1 MGVPEKIYIGVAWPY
16 ASGPRHLGHVAGFGV
31 PSDVFARYHRLVGN
45 DVLMVSGTDDHG
57 TPTTLRAEKEGKQP
71 AEVAD
76 YFSHEIAANLAQLGL
91 SYDLF
96 TRTHTRNH
104 AVVVQDIFLRHH
116 ERGTIVRDTMI
127 GTYCAHDKRFLAD
140 RYVEG
145 TCPFCSYE
153 DARGDQCDACGRPLN
168 ATELGAP
175 RCKLCGHP
183 PEFRET
189 EHFFLNLPAFDGRL
203 RQYLE
208 GKETYWRPNVLNFTK
223 GLLNEGLRPR
233 PITRDIEWGVPIPLP
248 GYDDKRIY
256 VWFDAVIGYLSAS
269 KEWATNIGDPDRW
282 RAWWQD
288 PAARHYYFMGKDNIV
303 FHSIIWPSMLM
314 GYDESLDLPH
324 DVVSS
329 EFLTMEGKR
338 FSTSRGVAVWLP
350 DYFSRYEPDPLR
362 YYLMINGPETRDT
375 DFTWAEFLRRN
386 NDELVATWGN
396 LAHRVLSM
404 TGRYFQGVVPA
415 PGKLGARDHE
425 ILLQVEKAFATVGR
439 LLAAC
444 KFKAAITEVMAL
456 AQAGNR
462 YLDELAPW
470 KTAKTDPLRTA
481 TTLFVG
487 LRLVDS
493 LKTLFCPFTPH
504 TAQALHA
511 MLGYAG
517 TIIGEL
523 RFVQVDEEGES
534 HRAYGWHPGQWE
546 GRWSPS
552 TLCAGQRLREPQ
564 PLFRK
569 LDESLVEEELERMG
583 QQG

>member
-1 MGVPEKIYIGVAWPY
+1 MTEKIYIGVAWPY
-16 ASGPRHLGHVAGFGV
+16 ASGSRHLGHVAGFGV

-45 DVLMVSGTDDHG
+45 EVLMVSGTDDHG

-71 AEVAD
+71 HEVAD
-76 YFSHEIAANLAQLGL
+76 HFNNEIADNLVQLGL

-96 TRTHTRNH
+96 TRTHTQNH
-104 AVVVQDIFLRHH
+104 ARVVQDIFLRHH
-116 ERGTIVRDTMI
+116 ERGTIFRDTMI
-127 GTYCAHDKRFLAD
+127 GTYCEHDNRFLPD

-145 TCPFCSYE
+145 TCPFCGYE
-153 DARGDQCDACGRPLN
+153 DARGDQCDSCGRPLN
-168 ATELGAP
+168 ATELVVP

-189 EHFFLNLPAFDGRL
+189 EHFFLDLPAFEGRL

-208 GKETYWRPNVLNFTK
+208 DKGPYWRPNVLNFTN

-269 KEWATNIGDPDRW
+269 KEWAAIGGDPERW

-303 FHSIIWPSMLM
+303 FHTIIWPSMLM
-314 GYDESLDLPH
+314 GYDESLNLPY

-338 FSTSRGVAVWLP
+338 FSTSRGIAVWLP
-350 DYFSRYEPDPLR
+350 DFFSRYEPDPLR

-404 TGRYFQGVVPA
+404 TARYFQSIVPE
-415 PGKLGARDHE
+415 PGELDARDHE
-425 ILLQVEKAFATVGR
+425 MLEKTEQAFPAVGD

-470 KTAKTDPLRTA
+470 KTAKVDRTRTA

-511 MLGYAG
+511 MMGYEG

-523 RFVQVDEEGES
+523 RFEEVDEAGEV

-546 GRWSPS
+546 GRWAPS
-552 TLCAGQRLREPQ
+552 TLPAGRQLGQPQ

-569 LDESLVEEELERMG
+569 LDESIVEEELERMG
-583 QQG
+583 TQG